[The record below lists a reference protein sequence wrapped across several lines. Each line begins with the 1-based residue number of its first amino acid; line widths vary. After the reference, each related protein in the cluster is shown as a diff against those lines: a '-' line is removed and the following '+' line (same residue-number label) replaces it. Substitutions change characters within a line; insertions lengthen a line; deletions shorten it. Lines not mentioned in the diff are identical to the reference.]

1 MKLPAG
7 RQGGV
12 VIDPKK
18 EDVIQHLKAFRG
30 VININTSRG
39 KGFILIRNGELIAAF
54 FDDKE
59 GVYRADA
66 AVRYIM
72 DYPGDDAD
80 NQHQQHFVMRSY
92 SEEEYAESLKKCT
105 REGLV
110 IEIIPVDESATPLQ
124 PKSTDMAIS
133 HMSPRVDESI
143 LKKLMCQPGVIAV
156 SAFYEGF
163 PVLSLGEADFE
174 HVAARA
180 EDFLR
185 TGTKIAQDMNLGQ
198 PGQLILETEEN
209 KFIIVPWGDL
219 FLCIITRAD
228 AQLGLMRVL
237 IRSIQSVVESET

>member
-7 RQGGV
+7 RQEGV

-18 EDVIQHLKAFRG
+18 EDVIQYLKVFRG
-30 VININTSRG
+30 AIEITTIRG
-39 KGFILIRNGELIAAF
+39 KGFILIRDGELIAAF
-54 FDDKE
+54 FEDKE
-59 GVYRADA
+59 SVYRADA

-72 DYPGDDAD
+72 DNPANDGDSH
-80 NQHQQHFVMRSY
+80 HQQHFVMRSY
-92 SEEEYAESLKKCT
+92 NEEEYAESLKICT
-105 REGLV
+105 QGRLLM
-110 IEIIPVDESATPLQ
+110 ESLPME
-124 PKSTDMAIS
+124 KSTPPLS
-133 HMSPRVDESI
+133 HKSQEHSLDHTSPRVDESI
-143 LKKLMCQPGVIAV
+143 LNKLMCQPGVIAV

-180 EDFLR
+180 EDFVR

-237 IRSIQSVVESET
+237 IRSIQNMVNREN